1 MIPSSSKS
9 VYYLGTVSYT
19 RHCEQLSVGLCNQ
32 YHGLCFVHFIWQ
44 KWKLKASWS
53 VNNQTQSWK
62 KRWKERKPKRK
73 PKKARMLRSVFKF
86 QDEERGRVKGT
97 LVGHLLFFFSFFHL
111 SFFLSTS
118 VPFCLSVCLSVFSFF
133 LSFFFLELLTPC
145 WGTGSITFGPI
156 ATEKSDN
163 RTFLP

>member
-1 MIPSSSKS
+1 MILSSSKS

-19 RHCEQLSVGLCNQ
+19 RHCEQLSAGLCNQ

-86 QDEERGRVKGT
+86 QDEERGRVKGVHQ
-97 LVGHLLFFFSFFHL
+97 LDIYFS
-111 SFFLSTS
+111 SFLSS
-118 VPFCLSVCLSVFSFF
+118 IFLSSCLYLYPSACLSACLSVCFFF
-133 LSFFFLELLTPC
+133 LSFFFLSWIPDPLVRH
-145 WGTGSITFGPI
+145 W
-156 ATEKSDN
+156 
-163 RTFLP
+163 